1 MTTTQIV
8 TIAIAILIIAGVGV
22 VLTSSR
28 RESVRG
34 VGTLARETRKKDRGA
49 VDPEQLTGRQ
59 FEAVAKARSA
69 AIVAAPK
76 AEVEPWSPPDAEA
89 IGVSRRQFFNRATV
103 TLMSASLG
111 GFGAAVIG
119 FLWTSSS
126 GGFGSKIN
134 VGNVDDVIGQI
145 RANKGFLY
153 FPEARSWITEYPKES
168 LSKGKDAYGHQGPVY
183 SGLES
188 GLIAL
193 YQKCPHLGCRVPEC
207 KSSQWFEC
215 PCHGSQFNRVGEKKG
230 CPAARGMDRFGVSVT
245 NGNVVID
252 TGTVFGGPPI
262 GTNTTGQEAEGPHC
276 VGGGSH

>member
-215 PCHGSQFNRVGEKKG
+215 QCHGSQFNRVGEKKG
-230 CPAARGMDRFGVSVT
+230 GPAARGMDRFGVSVT

>member
-1 MTTTQIV
+1 MTTTQII

-28 RESVRG
+28 RDGVRG
-34 VGTLARETRKKDRGA
+34 VGTLARETRKNDRGA

-111 GFGAAVIG
+111 GLGAAVIG

-134 VGNVDDVIGQI
+134 AGRVSDVISNI
-145 RANKGFLY
+145 RSNGGFLY
-153 FPEARSWITEYPKES
+153 LAEARAWVTEYPES
-168 LSKGKDAYGHQGPVY
+168 AIS
-183 SGLES
+183 
-188 GLIAL
+188 
-193 YQKCPHLGCRVPEC
+193 R
-207 KSSQWFEC
+207 
-215 PCHGSQFNRVGEKKG
+215 
-230 CPAARGMDRFGVSVT
+230 T
-245 NGNVVID
+245 N
-252 TGTVFGGPPI
+252 
-262 GTNTTGQEAEGPHC
+262 
-276 VGGGSH
+276 